1 MDEKTLNIIDQ
12 LWEAA
17 VERLPALTA
26 DEQEAGMALLA
37 ELSRGEPVT
46 VARLAQALAV
56 EETEAEQYLRDSE
69 LSRLVHFDEQGSALG
84 FFGLSTVPTDHRFT
98 VDGRELWTWCAA
110 DTLFLPE
117 LLDATAWVE
126 SKDPVT
132 GQSINLTVSPTSV
145 ESAEPNGVVVSM
157 NSPGAWETTSALKL
171 IVTACHYIHF
181 FGSSESGGK
190 WTQGH
195 PNTVLIP
202 LDRAFVYV
210 KRQNRRMF
218 GTALADRE

>member
-1 MDEKTLNIIDQ
+1 
-12 LWEAA
+12 
-17 VERLPALTA
+17 
-26 DEQEAGMALLA
+26 
-37 ELSRGEPVT
+37 
-46 VARLAQALAV
+46 
-56 EETEAEQYLRDSE
+56 
-69 LSRLVHFDEQGSALG
+69 
-84 FFGLSTVPTDHRFT
+84 
-98 VDGRELWTWCAA
+98 
-110 DTLFLPE
+110 
-117 LLDATAWVE
+117 
-126 SKDPVT
+126 
-132 GQSINLTVSPTSV
+132 V

-157 NSPGAWETTSALKL
+157 NSPEAWETTSALKL

-218 GTALADRE
+218 GTALTDPE

>member
-1 MDEKTLNIIDQ
+1 MEEKTLNIIDQ

-26 DEQEAGMALLA
+26 DEQKAGMGLLA
-37 ELSRGEPVT
+37 ELSRGESVT
-46 VARLAQALAV
+46 AARLAQALAV
-56 EETEAEQYLRDSE
+56 EETKAEKYLRDSG
-69 LSRLVHFDEQGSALG
+69 LSRLVHASEQGSALG

-157 NSPGAWETTSALKL
+157 NSPEAWETTSALKL

-181 FGSSESGGK
+181 FGSPESGGK